1 MRQRVG
7 LDRRWYQPSWRG
19 MGRLLALLLILV
31 VVPAAW
37 VHAEYR
43 AAAEQ
48 TRFVAGTGGQWAQER
63 LGAVL
68 GRFESVT
75 LRLRPGATPAENAAL
90 TARLLRLEPQ
100 LSPATTLFVISP
112 QLRITA
118 ASQPLDGEV
127 LGADAERWMRGILDQ
142 RSDRIELGA
151 FGNPPLLGLPGHVA
165 MARRLDDGTG
175 SVGLALSFIE
185 DGELRALIHPP
196 WLRRAGAVRLV
207 DDASGRVIAAHAA
220 GDVEPRPSGL
230 VAAMRRG
237 VEALRGAEPVL
248 VQVSAGQGLSWSVA
262 LDPWT
267 ALARDDAGLRQ
278 RGFAALGLAIGLALL
293 TLLASLIPA
302 GVAAGRDDGAAG
314 VAARPRGELSAAAL
328 RRADQTPAGPINLAP
343 PVADESIL
351 PWPEGQGTQPDVDP
365 ARFVEGI
372 LDSDYVDPAVFDGL
386 AREFGEDRAAGM
398 LREFVAAVDL
408 RFPRLAKLATARE
421 WGAFVPACEEL
432 GAVATSFG
440 AVRLSGSLQR
450 LAEVAD
456 DTAADPDLDGISKEW
471 RQTKRAL
478 LNLVA
483 PDKDP
488 IAHRGDA
495 G

>member
-1 MRQRVG
+1 M
-7 LDRRWYQPSWRG
+7 L
-19 MGRLLALLLILV
+19 RLLAVLLILAV
-31 VVPAAW
+31 IPAAW

-48 TRFVAGTGGQWAQER
+48 TRLVARTGGQWAQER
-63 LGAVL
+63 LGALL
-68 GRFESVT
+68 GRFETVT

-100 LSPATTLFVISP
+100 LRPATTLFVVSP

-127 LGADAERWMRGILDQ
+127 LGAEAERWMRGILDG
-142 RSDRIELGA
+142 RPDRIALGA
-151 FGNPPLLGLPGHVA
+151 FSNPPLLGLPGHVA

-185 DGELRALIHPP
+185 QGELRALIHPP

-207 DDASGRVIAAHAA
+207 DDASGRVIAAHGAS
-220 GDVEPRPSGL
+220 DVDLHPSGL

-248 VQVSAGQGLSWSVA
+248 VQVSVGQGLSWSVA
-262 LDPWT
+262 LDPWE
-267 ALARDDAGLRQ
+267 ALARDEAGLRQ
-278 RGFAALGLAIGLALL
+278 RGFAALSLAVMLATL

-302 GVAAGRDDGAAG
+302 GRAAGRDGGAIG
-314 VAARPRGELSAAAL
+314 VAARPRGEVPAAAM
-328 RRADQTPAGPINLAP
+328 RRADQDHPSAPINLAP
-343 PVADESIL
+343 PVADQRGS
-351 PWPEGQGTQPDVDP
+351 PWPEGQVIQPDVDP

-372 LDSDYVDPAVFDGL
+372 LDSDYVDPAVFDAL
-386 AREFGEDRAAGM
+386 AREFGEHRAVGM
-398 LREFVAAVDL
+398 LREFVAAADL
-408 RFPRLAKLATARE
+408 RFPRLAMLATARD
-421 WGAFVPACEEL
+421 WRAFVPACEEL
-432 GAVATSFG
+432 SAVATSFG
-440 AVRLSGSLQR
+440 AVRFSGSLR
-450 LAEVAD
+450 RFAETTD
-456 DTAADPDLDGISKEW
+456 ETAPDRDFDAISKEW

-483 PDKDP
+483 PDKDR
-488 IAHRGDA
+488 IAHHGDA